1 MVRVPRTVALA
12 LAAMPFL
19 GACSAAEEPQ
29 VPASPSSEQ
38 ASPPVGAVGSMEC
51 GDSAL
56 LEAPGEA
63 ATAFPDNP
71 GVEWTARPTDVV
83 IGELVIV
90 GLTPDRDEVGYPE
103 LRFVYRCDTH
113 GPARIATYALDEG
126 RFVLLATTDVLGD
139 EELPAELAGPVEE
152 PGAP

>member
-1 MVRVPRTVALA
+1 
-12 LAAMPFL
+12 
-19 GACSAAEEPQ
+19 
-29 VPASPSSEQ
+29 
-38 ASPPVGAVGSMEC
+38 
-51 GDSAL
+51 
-56 LEAPGEA
+56 
-63 ATAFPDNP
+63 
-71 GVEWTARPTDVV
+71 TARPTDVV

-139 EELPAELAGPVEE
+139 EELPAELAGPAAA
-152 PGAP
+152 PGAPQVSPRACRAATPRRTDPPTPRPRRARPPD